1 MPFDFGAYF
10 RGPARDDI
18 VAALVLAI
26 LLVPQCLAYALLAG
40 LPPQVGLY
48 ASLLPLVAY
57 ALLGSSPLLGIG
69 PVALLALMIAQ
80 AVGAVP
86 AGVTVSQAAL
96 VLAAEVGFLLGA
108 AALLRL
114 DSLASLLSAPVL
126 RGFETGAAVSIAAS
140 QLPVLVGAA
149 AGGSTLPDVARSW
162 VQSSSP
168 WNHLSAAFGL
178 VTLVV
183 LWGARGRANRL
194 IGRWRPAAQA
204 QLAER
209 LVPLL
214 VLALAMAL
222 AAAWQVQRAGV
233 GLVGALPAMTLPLA
247 LPPLDAALWWQLFP
261 SAAPIA
267 LVAYISSL
275 AVAESLAFRRGQ
287 RVLPR
292 RELAGLAGAN
302 LVAAVSGGMPVA
314 GSFSRSVVHFEAGM
328 RTRAGG
334 VWVAIAMALAVLL
347 LSAPLAWLPKPVLAA
362 TIIVA
367 VLSVLSPAPFRQAWH
382 YDRAEWALMC
392 AVALVTACI
401 GVEAALALG
410 VFGSVALLLQRTA
423 RPHMAQIGR
432 VPGTEH
438 FRNTQRHAVEATPGV
453 VQLRID
459 ESLVFTNARQL
470 FDLVAAAVDTQPGTR
485 RVLLLMSPVN
495 SIDYSGLEALQS
507 LHDALAARGIRL
519 DLSEV
524 KGPVLDRLQAAG
536 WEQWFKGRV
545 FLSHHLALQDAAA

>member
-1 MPFDFGAYF
+1 MPLDLGAYF

-86 AGVTVSQAAL
+86 AGVTASQAAL
-96 VLAAEVGFLLGA
+96 VLAAEVGFLLAA

-149 AGGSTLPDVARSW
+149 AGGSTLPGVVQSW
-162 VQSSSP
+162 SQSSSV
-168 WNHLSAAFGL
+168 WNPLSAAFGIAAL
-178 VTLVV
+178 VL

-209 LVPLL
+209 LVPLV

-222 AAAWQVQRAGV
+222 AAAGQVQRDGV
-233 GLVGALPAMTLPLA
+233 GLVGALPAMTLPLG
-247 LPPLDAALWWQLFP
+247 LPPLDRALWWQLLP
-261 SAAPIA
+261 AAAPIA

-314 GSFSRSVVHFEAGM
+314 GSFSRSVVNFEVGM

-334 VWVAIAMALAVLL
+334 LWVALAMALAVLL
-347 LSAPLAWLPKPVLAA
+347 LSAPVAWLPKPVLAA

-367 VLSVLSPAPFRQAWH
+367 VLSVLSLAPFRQAWH
-382 YDRAEWALMC
+382 YDRAECVLMC
-392 AVALVTACI
+392 AVALVTACLDV
-401 GVEAALALG
+401 GAALALG

-438 FRNTQRHAVEATPGV
+438 FRNAQRHAVEATPGV

-470 FDLVAAAVDTQPGTR
+470 FDMVGAAVDAQPGTR

-507 LHDALAARGIRL
+507 LHDALAARRIRL

-524 KGPVLDRLQAAG
+524 KGPVLDRLQAGG

-545 FLSHHLALQDAAA
+545 FLSHHLGLQDTAA